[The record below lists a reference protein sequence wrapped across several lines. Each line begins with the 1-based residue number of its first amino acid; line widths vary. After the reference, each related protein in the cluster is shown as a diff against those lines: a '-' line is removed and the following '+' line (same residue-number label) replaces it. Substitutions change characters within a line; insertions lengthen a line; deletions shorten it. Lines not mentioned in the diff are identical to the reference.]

1 MTCKEST
8 RQHAVDGPRLSC
20 EQQVGGSSPP
30 ASSKRGWSEAPLRRA
45 LIQAGLYYLAMS
57 TMLASDVDVLQRIG
71 TALADPTR
79 RRILTMLLAGPA
91 YPAELADVLDVSRA
105 KVSNHLACLRGCG
118 LVTTTRQGRQ
128 VRYQLADDRLAGA
141 LRELARVVL
150 DSPACP
156 AHLGPR
162 P

>member
-1 MTCKEST
+1 M
-8 RQHAVDGPRLSC
+8 V
-20 EQQVGGSSPP
+20 
-30 ASSKRGWSEAPLRRA
+30 
-45 LIQAGLYYLAMS
+45 QARLYYL
-57 TMLASDVDVLQRIG
+57 TMRTTLARDTDVLERIG

-79 RRILTMLLAGPA
+79 RRMLTRLLTGPA
-91 YPAELADVLDVSRA
+91 YPAELAEVLDVSRT

-118 LVTTTRQGRQ
+118 LVQATREGRQ
-128 VRYQLADDRLAGA
+128 VRYELADDRLAGA

-156 AHLGPR
+156 AHLEPR

>member
-1 MTCKEST
+1 MS
-8 RQHAVDGPRLSC
+8 A
-20 EQQVGGSSPP
+20 
-30 ASSKRGWSEAPLRRA
+30 
-45 LIQAGLYYLAMS
+45 ILAND
-57 TMLASDVDVLQRIG
+57 ADVLERIG

-91 YPAELADVLDVSRA
+91 YPAELAELLDVSRA

-118 LVTTTRQGRQ
+118 LVQATREGRQ
-128 VRYQLADDRLAGA
+128 VRYELADQRLADA

-156 AHLGPR
+156 AHLEAR

>member
-1 MTCKEST
+1 M
-8 RQHAVDGPRLSC
+8 RA
-20 EQQVGGSSPP
+20 PP
-30 ASSKRGWSEAPLRRA
+30 TIDL
-45 LIQAGLYYLAMS
+45 
-57 TMLASDVDVLQRIG
+57 DVDVLEPIG

-79 RRILTMLLAGPA
+79 RRILATLLVGPA
-91 YPAELADVLDVSRA
+91 YPAELAEVLTVSRA

-128 VRYQLADDRLAGA
+128 VRYRLADDRLADA
-141 LRELARVVL
+141 LRQLARVVL

-156 AHLGPR
+156 AHLEPR

>member
-1 MTCKEST
+1 MTAT
-8 RQHAVDGPRLSC
+8 LPNDVDGL
-20 EQQVGGSSPP
+20 E
-30 ASSKRGWSEAPLRRA
+30 
-45 LIQAGLYYLAMS
+45 
-57 TMLASDVDVLQRIG
+57 RIG

-79 RRILTMLLAGPA
+79 RRILIMLLAGPA
-91 YPAELADVLDVSRA
+91 YPAQLAEVLDVSRA

-118 LVTTTRQGRQ
+118 LVTATREGRQ
-128 VRYQLADDRLAGA
+128 IRYDLADHRLAGA

-156 AHLGPR
+156 AHLEPR